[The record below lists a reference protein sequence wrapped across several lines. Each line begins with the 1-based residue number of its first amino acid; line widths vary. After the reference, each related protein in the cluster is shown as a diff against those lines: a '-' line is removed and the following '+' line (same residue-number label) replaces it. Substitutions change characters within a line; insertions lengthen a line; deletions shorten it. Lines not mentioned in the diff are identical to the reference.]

1 MFDIFS
7 WMSTNLCCWMV
18 QGTKI
23 QASILQI
30 DIELFEET
38 LHPSRSYYVSNAYV
52 RPIKTDYWVVENS
65 FEWII
70 NDTTM
75 VEESQYHNI
84 LEFPNVFGFVC
95 FADFH
100 RYIDSTAD
108 IGNY

>member
-1 MFDIFS
+1 
-7 WMSTNLCCWMV
+7 MV

-52 RPIKTDYWVVENS
+52 RPIKTDYRVVENN

-70 NDTTM
+70 NDTTL
-75 VEESQYHNI
+75 VEESQDHNI
-84 LEFPNVFGFVC
+84 LDFPNVFGFVR

-100 RYIDSTAD
+100 RYIDSTTD
-108 IGNY
+108 IRNYL